1 MPVITVEM
9 FEGRSRQQKERF
21 AKAVAEA
28 AQKLL
33 KAPADHIWMIFKESP
48 KENWAMGGKL
58 CDAEKLPTA

>member
-9 FEGRSRQQKERF
+9 FEGRSRQQKEAF

-33 KAPADHIWMIFKESP
+33 KASPDHVWMIFKESP
-48 KENWAMGGKL
+48 KGEWAMGGKL
-58 CDAEKLPTA
+58 CG